1 MGLALP
7 RRARPVDW
15 TAKLEQFPLLHGS
28 FYIQTGVC
36 GHYDL
41 NADTPALLDVWEV
54 QPRYSIAPSRDV
66 PIVRD
71 TGNSPGLALAR
82 WSLVPKI

>member
-1 MGLALP
+1 
-7 RRARPVDW
+7 
-15 TAKLEQFPLLHGS
+15 
-28 FYIQTGVC
+28 VC
-36 GHYDL
+36 GRHNL
-41 NADTPALLDVWEV
+41 IADTPALLDVSEV